1 MAARFFTCF
10 SGGRSR
16 LRRSSSPDAN
26 ATADLTAE
34 EQRRLGPVLLELFSS
49 QGCATSP
56 DAEAIATRLTRPDKD
71 SESVSGNLP
80 PVVVLAFH
88 VDYWDYNGW
97 KDPFGSSAWS
107 VRQKAYVEA
116 LRLDTLFTPQVVIG
130 GRTECVGTDLD
141 KVVETVRSAPRFT
154 SPAMQVTFQRPTP
167 ETLQATFTGKLN
179 MKIEA
184 SVDIMVAYYENGL
197 VTDIT
202 NGVNNGRVLPNDHV
216 VRRMEKAISVSDL
229 APKKAISATVQVQL
243 WDGFNPAK
251 TGILLFVQNSALQVL
266 GVQQFKLPETV

>member
-1 MAARFFTCF
+1 MAARIFACF

-16 LRRSSSPDAN
+16 LRHSSSPDAN

-154 SPAMQVTFQRPTP
+154 SPAMQVRF
-167 ETLQATFTGKLN
+167 
-179 MKIEA
+179 
-184 SVDIMVAYYENGL
+184 
-197 VTDIT
+197 
-202 NGVNNGRVLPNDHV
+202 
-216 VRRMEKAISVSDL
+216 
-229 APKKAISATVQVQL
+229 
-243 WDGFNPAK
+243 
-251 TGILLFVQNSALQVL
+251 
-266 GVQQFKLPETV
+266 